1 MLRQMLACFELIIL
15 SYTFV
20 TVPICLP
27 IMKIETLAIHAAN
40 HTDSATSAVIQPIVL
55 ATTFERD
62 TDGNYPKGY
71 SYSRAGNPNREALE
85 NVLAKLEG
93 GAAAAAFSSGNAA
106 GMAVFQSLR
115 PGTHIIAPDD
125 MYHGLRNQ
133 LKNLF
138 DGILKFDFIDLN
150 NEAVLR
156 SHIKPNTGVIW
167 IETPSNPLLKLIDI
181 KKVVSIARQHDI
193 KVVCDNTFASP
204 LGQQPLA
211 LGADMVMHSTT
222 KYLGGHSDLTGG
234 ALITAQEDA
243 WWEKIQQIQQMGGAI
258 PAPTDCYWLVRSIK
272 TLPYRMRGHVEN
284 AQKLAEF
291 LESQPQVEQVL
302 YPGLPSHPQHQL
314 AHEQMLN
321 FGGML
326 SFMVKGGAEAAE
338 KVLNAT
344 KLFTSA
350 TSLGGVESLIERR
363 AAIEGPDTKTP
374 QNLLRVSVGL
384 EHIDDLI
391 EDMTAALAL
400 V

>member
-1 MLRQMLACFELIIL
+1 
-15 SYTFV
+15 
-20 TVPICLP
+20 
-27 IMKIETLAIHAAN
+27 MKIETLAIHAAN

-62 TDGNYPKGY
+62 TNGGYPKGF

-85 NVLAKLEG
+85 TVLTKLEG
-93 GAAAAAFSSGNAA
+93 GTAAAAFASGNAA
-106 GMAVFQSLR
+106 GMAVFQSLK

-133 LKNLF
+133 LKILF
-138 DGILKFDFIDLN
+138 EGILEFDFIDVN
-150 NEAVLR
+150 NEAVLAAHLK
-156 SHIKPNTGVIW
+156 SNTGLIW
-167 IETPSNPLLKLIDI
+167 LETPSNPLLKLTDI
-181 KKVVSIARQHDI
+181 KKIVALAQQHGI

-211 LGADMVMHSTT
+211 LGANMVMHSTT

-234 ALITAQEDA
+234 ALITAQQDA

-291 LESQPQVEQVL
+291 LEQQPQVEQVL
-302 YPGLPSHPQHQL
+302 YPGLPSHPQHEL
-314 AHEQMLN
+314 AAEQMLN

-384 EHIDDLI
+384 EHIDDLL
-391 EDMTAALAL
+391 EDMAAALAL